1 MKTTKK
7 LLLLPAI
14 LANVFIACNNDDNIV
29 TRTEDVSK
37 KDVIENYANIVYS
50 SYKESYDSALEMQL
64 QINQFVENPTQE
76 GFESAKSAWLEA
88 RDYYGQTEVFRG
100 SNGPVDFEGD
110 ETWAIANEGQLNAW
124 PLNEAYIDY
133 VSVKNGYTGQGGI
146 YDNSII
152 AGTDAITKETLGNKN
167 EDGGNDEKAISTGWH
182 AIEFLLWGQDET
194 NPADKIPGQRPY
206 TDYVIPME
214 KKNVAAVNNHAR
226 RGTYLKVVTELL
238 VDDLKDLVD
247 TWAEGGAYRDV
258 FLALDENEALKNI
271 ILGPHFLASEELS
284 FERMLASATSDVGI
298 DNSGQEDEHSCF
310 SDNTHRDVY
319 MNAKGILNVLFGE
332 YEDGG
337 IDTGASVYELVKQ
350 VDPVQAAKLKTAI
363 DAAWA
368 AIVVVDNTSKSGTP
382 YDLMIVNE
390 SEQNPGIVLA
400 GHYALKTLGDVITES
415 AQKFDIGL
423 E

>member
-1 MKTTKK
+1 
-7 LLLLPAI
+7 L
-14 LANVFIACNNDDNIV
+14 
-29 TRTEDVSK
+29 
-37 KDVIENYANIVYS
+37 
-50 SYKESYDSALEMQL
+50 
-64 QINQFVENPTQE
+64 NQQNP
-76 GFESAKSAWLEA
+76 SWLEA